1 MRAQT
6 SAIWRKNGLAWL
18 ALLSLLGL
26 TFGVAHLPLGIFNV
40 VVGLAIASIKVTLV
54 LVIFMGLGSSP
65 SIIRLAAAAG
75 LFWLAIL
82 FVLTLTDVLAGRQ
95 FQSAH
100 SQTMGLEQSLDR
112 NR

>member
-54 LVIFMGLGSSP
+54 VVIFMGLGSSP

-75 LFWLAIL
+75 VFWLAIL
-82 FVLTLTDVLAGRQ
+82 FVLTLTDVVASRQ
-95 FQSAH
+95 FQNAH
-100 SQTMGLEQSLDR
+100 PQTTGVEQSLES

>member
-1 MRAQT
+1 
-6 SAIWRKNGLAWL
+6 
-18 ALLSLLGL
+18 
-26 TFGVAHLPLGIFNV
+26 
-40 VVGLAIASIKVTLV
+40 
-54 LVIFMGLGSSP
+54 MGLGSSP

-75 LFWLAIL
+75 VFWLAIL
-82 FVLTLTDVLAGRQ
+82 FVLTLTDVLASRQ